1 MKNKKLRIAIDIFA
15 IILGII
21 FLVFGIKDAINT
33 FKKVEV
39 PDSAIFKKSYQYVP
53 KDNHYK
59 YITIKEAKNISG
71 VILVGNPEDTWTQIL
86 VEPLNSAISDDIY
99 YLENKDLDK
108 KSKDYKEILGLIDTK
123 ELSNPMIIFIKDGKV
138 KKLYLKENIFDKDF
152 EGAPIEYW
160 SEESKNDFIDEMK
173 ENVKLIK

>member
-33 FKKVEV
+33 FENMKVS
-39 PDSAIFKKSYQYVP
+39 DSAIFKKSYQYVP

-59 YITIKEAKNISG
+59 YVTIKEAANVSG
-71 VILVGNPEDTWTQIL
+71 VILIGSPEDTWTQIL
-86 VEPLNSAISDDIY
+86 VEPLNSAISEDIY
-99 YLENKDLDK
+99 YLENKDIDK
-108 KSKDYKEILGLIDTK
+108 KSKNYKEFLDLIDTK
-123 ELSNPMIIFIKDGKV
+123 ELSNPMIIFVKDGKV
-138 KKLYLKENIFDKDF
+138 KKIYLKDDIFDKDF

-160 SEESKNDFIDEMK
+160 SDESKNAFINEMK
-173 ENVKLIK
+173 ENVKSLK